1 MTDDKKRSSVL
12 LLILLTQVCCA
23 RHYRAQGIVLSVDRP
38 TRTVTIS
45 HRAIPGYMEA
55 MAMPF
60 HAEESQD
67 LSGLTPGSRIG
78 FQLRVSRQ
86 AATIGKIHVEQI
98 ARGDFPL
105 PKPEGQVAIGETLPD
120 FTLTDQD

>member
-23 RHYRAQGIVLSVDRP
+23 RHYRAQGIVLAVDRP

-60 HAEESQD
+60 HADESKD
-67 LSGLTPGSRIG
+67 LTRLTPGSRIN
-78 FQLRVSRQ
+78 FQLKVTRQ
-86 AATIGKIHVEQI
+86 SATIRDIRIEQ
-98 ARGDFPL
+98 FPAADIPI
-105 PKPEGQVAIGETLPD
+105 PKPEAQ
-120 FTLTDQD
+120 